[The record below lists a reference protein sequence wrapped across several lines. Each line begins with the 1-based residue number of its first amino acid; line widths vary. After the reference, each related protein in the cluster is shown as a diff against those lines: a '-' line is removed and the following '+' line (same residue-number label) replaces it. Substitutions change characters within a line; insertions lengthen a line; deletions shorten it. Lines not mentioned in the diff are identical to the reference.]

1 MAIEGLLA
9 QLFYCQ
15 FHDFRKVELG
25 PKKSVLFW
33 EDTKPQ
39 FIANIDVIWSIMVI
53 VLSEPI
59 KLLCNTIETIS
70 TFKFVLRT
78 GKKGLD
84 SRTDQLVAFDKE
96 NNEVQP

>member
-1 MAIEGLLA
+1 
-9 QLFYCQ
+9 
-15 FHDFRKVELG
+15 
-25 PKKSVLFW
+25 
-33 EDTKPQ
+33 
-39 FIANIDVIWSIMVI
+39 MVI
-53 VLSEPI
+53 VLSDPI